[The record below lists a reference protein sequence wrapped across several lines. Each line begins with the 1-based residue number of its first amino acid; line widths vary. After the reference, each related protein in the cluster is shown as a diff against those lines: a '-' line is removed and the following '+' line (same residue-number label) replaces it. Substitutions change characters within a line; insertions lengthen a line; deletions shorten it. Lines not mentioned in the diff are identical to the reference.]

1 MRTIG
6 LTRIGNEPVVRYLPD
21 GKPVLE
27 LSLAYNYGKKDQTGT
42 KPTQWISA
50 TMYGDRV
57 EKLIPY
63 LHKGDQ
69 LVVFLEDVHIETY
82 QKKDGTSGSSLKA
95 RLNSVELITK
105 PKEEKPAALTI
116 SINDLDDDVPFQG
129 EQ

>member
-42 KPTQWISA
+42 RPTQWISA

-105 PKEEKPAALTI
+105 PKEEKPAALTT
-116 SINDLDDDVPFQG
+116 SINDLDDDIPFN
-129 EQ
+129 